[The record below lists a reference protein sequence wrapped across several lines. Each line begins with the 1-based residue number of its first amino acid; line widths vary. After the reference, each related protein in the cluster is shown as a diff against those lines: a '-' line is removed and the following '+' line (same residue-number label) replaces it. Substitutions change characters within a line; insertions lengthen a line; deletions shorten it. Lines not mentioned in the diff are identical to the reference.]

1 MADTPSPRPI
11 DAPLPLPRRAA
22 LVHGLHL
29 GLGLGLGAS
38 ALLLG
43 GCASLLQREPVRVD
57 VVGVE
62 PLPGE
67 GLELRLALKLRVT
80 NPNDNALDFDGLS
93 VTLDVRGSRFA
104 SGVSNEKG
112 SVPRFGEAVITVPV
126 SVSALSLVRQ
136 AMGVASG
143 NGPMDRVEYVL
154 KGRLAGTALGGVSFT
169 SSGELMLP
177 KGLGLPGR

>member
-1 MADTPSPRPI
+1 MVNIPSPPPTDI
-11 DAPLPLPRRAA
+11 SQPLPRRAA
-22 LVHGLHL
+22 LVG
-29 GLGLGLGAS
+29 GWRLGLGAG
-38 ALLLG
+38 ALLLS

-104 SGVSNEKG
+104 SGVSNERG
-112 SVPRFGEAVITVPV
+112 SVPRFGEAVIGVPV

-143 NGPMDRVEYVL
+143 SGPTDRVEYVL
-154 KGRLAGTALGGVSFT
+154 RGRLSGTALGGVSFT